1 MQSFH
6 WTDCEKIL
14 AQHLFEPGW
23 ELDERGRFFE
33 REGVLITP
41 PLVFP
46 IAPGT
51 RSVAEYLRGLPGEPG
66 RHTVILMQAG
76 AVSLGLFE
84 AGESIATKTL
94 KRYVV
99 RGKGRAQPTHLAT
112 KGKSRYG
119 SRLRLQN
126 AKLLLE
132 ETNEKL
138 LEWHANHGPSEQVYY
153 NAPVRLWPSL
163 FEATP
168 APPFDRDDHP
178 IKIPRDLPKPT
189 TEILLRAYKSLCYGR
204 IERGELPQE
213 AADRAE

>member
-1 MQSFH
+1 MTSFH
-6 WTDCEKIL
+6 WTETAEAC
-14 AQHLFEPGW
+14 APFLFELGW
-23 ELDERGRFFE
+23 ELDDGCRHFTRDGLR
-33 REGVLITP
+33 IHP

-46 IAPGT
+46 IEPGT
-51 RSVAEYLRGLPGEPG
+51 RSLAHYVLALPDEPG
-66 RHTVILMQAG
+66 RHTVVLMQAG

-84 AGESIATKTL
+84 AGEPIATRSN

-99 RGKGRAQPTHLAT
+99 RGSGRAQPTHLKT

-138 LEWHANHGPSEQVYY
+138 LEWESEHGPSDCVYY
-153 NAPVRLWPSL
+153 NAPVRLWPTL
-163 FEATP
+163 FEVTP
-168 APPFDRDDHP
+168 APPFTKEDRA

-189 TEILLRAYKSLCYGR
+189 TEILLRAYRGLCYGR
-204 IERGELPQE
+204 VEEL
-213 AADRAE
+213 